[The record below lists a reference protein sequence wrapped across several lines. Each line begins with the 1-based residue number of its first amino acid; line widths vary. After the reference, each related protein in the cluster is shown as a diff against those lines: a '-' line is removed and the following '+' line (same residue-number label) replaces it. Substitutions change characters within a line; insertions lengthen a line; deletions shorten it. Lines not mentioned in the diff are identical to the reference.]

1 MPTVTATQI
10 MTDFFQALN
19 IYQPGDAFNATDTTT
34 LLRQLNLLIGQ
45 WAQQSLTIPAETR
58 SVFLLSTLFAGGH
71 TGSSTAPFT
80 VGASG
85 DLNIPK
91 PPNQSSVTGA
101 GLLLNASSPPVEI
114 PRGIMTNDGYDR
126 ERIKDL
132 TSTLFTSVFYLPT
145 FAGGLGELFLWPVP
159 TDLTNSLV
167 LYTRTGLTAFVDLTT
182 VYSIPDGYDEALYLN
197 LIVRAGK
204 FFGRKPDADDR
215 ADARTSLAT
224 IKRSNVQLSDLD
236 NDMAGIG
243 MRSGRGWYN
252 LSTGEGG

>member
-45 WAQQSLTIPAETR
+45 WAQQSLTIPAEQR
-58 SVFLLSTLFAGGH
+58 LVFPLVSGK
-71 TGSSTAPFT
+71 GSSTNPYT
-80 VGASG
+80 IGPGG
-85 DLNIPK
+85 DLNTTK
-91 PPNQSSVTGA
+91 PPNQSSLTGA
-101 GLLLNASSPPVEI
+101 GLLLNISTPPVEI

-132 TSTLFTSVFYLPT
+132 TSVLFTSVFYLPT

-167 LYTRTGLTAFVDLTT
+167 LYTRTGLTAFADLTT

-215 ADARTSLAT
+215 RDAMESLAT
-224 IKRSNVQLSDLD
+224 VKRSNVQLSDLE
-236 NDMAGIG
+236 NDFGG
-243 MRSGRGWYN
+243 LGGGRGGRWN
-252 LSTGEGG
+252 IQTGEGG